1 MCTYVRV
8 SVLSIGRSVE
18 CELMIYQVEA
28 CLIYTQRCMVD
39 MVVPSFEA
47 IIAVY

>member
-8 SVLSIGRSVE
+8 FVLSIGRPVK

-28 CLIYTQRCMVD
+28 CLTYIQRCIAD

-47 IIAVY
+47 IIAIN